1 MPPHTNFI
9 INFTVRYNYENG
21 AKCNPTRSVHMLCS
35 IPAEAILSKIQE
47 AGFTVS
53 LSKETHLTKEMAE
66 QLYHEQKG
74 KEFFN
79 DLTDLMSR

>member
-1 MPPHTNFI
+1 MESYVHVVLFLNSLLK
-9 INFTVRYNYENG
+9 ENLEM
-21 AKCNPTRSVHMLCS
+21 RLIYMLCS
-35 IPAEAILSKIQE
+35 IPAEAILSKVQE

-53 LSKETHLTKEMAE
+53 LSKETRLTKEMAE

>member
-1 MPPHTNFI
+1 MES
-9 INFTVRYNYENG
+9 Y
-21 AKCNPTRSVHMLCS
+21 VHVVSFPDSLLKESLGMRLIYMLWS
-35 IPAEAILSKIQE
+35 IPAEAILSKVQE

>member
-1 MPPHTNFI
+1 
-9 INFTVRYNYENG
+9 
-21 AKCNPTRSVHMLCS
+21 MLCS

>member
-1 MPPHTNFI
+1 MESYVHVVLFTNFLLKESLEMRLI
-9 INFTVRYNYENG
+9 Y
-21 AKCNPTRSVHMLCS
+21 MLCS
-35 IPAEAILSKIQE
+35 ITAEAILSKVQE

-53 LSKETHLTKEMAE
+53 LSKETRLTKEMAE

>member
-1 MPPHTNFI
+1 MESYIHVVLFPDFLLKESLEMRLI
-9 INFTVRYNYENG
+9 Y
-21 AKCNPTRSVHMLCS
+21 MLCS
-35 IPAEAILSKIQE
+35 ITAEAILSKVQE

-53 LSKETHLTKEMAE
+53 LSKETRLTKEMAE